1 MVHHAT
7 EPNFLVKFLLLGF
20 VWRLPSIFLDW
31 KHFLKVLKN
40 PSILMVWFFSG
51 VFPCLHIIQNYRNG
65 KTDRKTDRHCLQ
77 AWQQINV
84 TTFQELPTGISACLS
99 VISEQNC
106 SLRFLPF

>member
-51 VFPCLHIIQNYRNG
+51 VFL
-65 KTDRKTDRHCLQ
+65 
-77 AWQQINV
+77 
-84 TTFQELPTGISACLS
+84 ACT
-99 VISEQNC
+99 
-106 SLRFLPF
+106 